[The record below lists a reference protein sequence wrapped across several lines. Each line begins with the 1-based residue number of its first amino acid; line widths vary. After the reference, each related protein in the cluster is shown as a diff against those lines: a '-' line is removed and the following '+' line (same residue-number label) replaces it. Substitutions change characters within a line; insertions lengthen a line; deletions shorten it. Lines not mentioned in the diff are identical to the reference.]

1 MIKVDKYVQNNE
13 VNSEYEAL
21 FSVIIPILTGLFY
34 SLNRKVVNEVG
45 GYDKI
50 SLELFSRLYKEGDGD
65 CGICYEYAVHDA
77 ILNNRPDVLER
88 IDTALVKYCKIKNGK
103 PTSIL
108 FGAEK
113 TGAIQLI
120 DSVNEHLTNES
131 YLLPG
136 SVGKPIKLKKH
147 IQGVVNAFRK
157 PSEREKLPSSING
170 LWKADLF
177 VGKTEPDKWI
187 GTTVKINPSQLEAAR
202 GLRLAIIPS
211 KQGKNDKVRL
221 SDIKNLIICPM
232 PYDQSFVEVFYQGW
246 NIVKFFLNADAQM
259 PKESSLFNSL
269 DRLVCKELVN
279 RRKFTV
285 LEVLDALEV
294 LKQPELI
301 QTTAIDASIESKSEI
316 KINKIIAPSS
326 FYE

>member
-1 MIKVDKYVQNNE
+1 MIKVDKFIQNNE

-21 FSVIIPILTGLFY
+21 FSVIIPILKGLFY
-34 SLNRKVVNEVG
+34 SLNRKMVNEVG

-50 SLELFSRLYKEGDGD
+50 SLELFSRLYKQGDGD

-120 DSVNEHLTNES
+120 DSVNEHLTDES

-202 GLRLAIIPS
+202 
-211 KQGKNDKVRL
+211 
-221 SDIKNLIICPM
+221 
-232 PYDQSFVEVFYQGW
+232 
-246 NIVKFFLNADAQM
+246 
-259 PKESSLFNSL
+259 
-269 DRLVCKELVN
+269 
-279 RRKFTV
+279 
-285 LEVLDALEV
+285 
-294 LKQPELI
+294 
-301 QTTAIDASIESKSEI
+301 
-316 KINKIIAPSS
+316 
-326 FYE
+326 